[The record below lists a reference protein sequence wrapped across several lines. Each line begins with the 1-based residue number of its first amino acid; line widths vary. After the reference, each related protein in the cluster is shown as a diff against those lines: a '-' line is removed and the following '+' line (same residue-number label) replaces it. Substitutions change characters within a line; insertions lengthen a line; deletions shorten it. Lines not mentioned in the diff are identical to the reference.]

1 MNTIELRA
9 ECAAL
14 RARLAE
20 CEAALAE
27 AEAREALAGDGNL
40 TIAQLALLAGMVE
53 RSVRNAASA
62 GDILTISHRGRT
74 LVPASEARRWL
85 AAGRRKAIV

>member
-1 MNTIELRA
+1 MCEALRK
-9 ECAAL
+9 ECEML

-20 CEAALAE
+20 CEAQLAE
-27 AEAREALAGDGNL
+27 CEARETLAGEGFL
-40 TIAQLALLAGMVE
+40 TIMQIALLAGMVE
-53 RSVRNAASA
+53 RSVRNAASQNA
-62 GDILTISHRGRT
+62 LQTVSVRGRT